1 MMNTS
6 KTTQDVLQQEIF
18 RERLAVLVR
27 TGENLADA
35 WGKLEKI
42 GKEIEAKTT
51 SWRRGDRHGGST
63 TADEGDKDCRGPIS
77 TLNEKIRAY
86 NKQRERV
93 RTCYYYLIVTREALG
108 LIHHQRL
115 EEIYR
120 LPPKKHFLQEEE

>member
-1 MMNTS
+1 MNTS

-42 GKEIEAKTT
+42 EREIEAKST
-51 SWRRGDRHGGST
+51 SWQRGDRRGGSAA
-63 TADEGDKDCRGPIS
+63 ADEGDKDRRMLIS

-86 NKQRERV
+86 NNQRECV

-115 EEIYR
+115 EEMYR
-120 LPPKKHFLQEEE
+120 IPPKKHFLQEKE